1 MGYSIQGVSNVMG
14 IYIGLLTTPFFK
26 KQKSKKTLPFPT
38 KKGLSQKYET
48 ALKLD

>member
-26 KQKSKKTLPFPT
+26 KQKSKKTLGITSPIPD
-38 KKGLSQKYET
+38 KKGAVSKV
-48 ALKLD
+48 